1 MNQTSTTNQTVFNII
16 NTDEF
21 FLDLE
26 DFQKLQMLK
35 ENALRSAQ
43 RAKDI
48 LPPQVRGLIVNIE
61 VGSQLH
67 ENAHDQLEIV
77 TTFDLSQHSSPSE
90 FLMVTKQTFRVNCL
104 DEKLENLVSKEFTNK
119 AFSIAK
125 DFHAFLYRSK
135 VEN

>member
-1 MNQTSTTNQTVFNII
+1 MNQTSTTNQTVLNII

-21 FLDLE
+21 FLDPE
-26 DFQKLQMLK
+26 AFRKLQMLK

-48 LPPQVRGLIVNIE
+48 HPPQVRGLIVNIE

-67 ENAHDQLEIV
+67 ENAH
-77 TTFDLSQHSSPSE
+77 
-90 FLMVTKQTFRVNCL
+90 
-104 DEKLENLVSKEFTNK
+104 EKLENLVSKEFTNK
-119 AFSIAK
+119 AFTVAK